1 MKIDMSVQM
10 NEWGQ
15 PIGFSI
21 KSRKPPSFPQGIV
34 LEGRFSRLERFRSD
48 HPIEELYEAFVRKQ
62 DESRWTYLPYGP
74 FENFSD
80 FQKWVHQFALERE
93 PLFYLIFSNQTQ
105 KPLGLAS
112 YTRIDQ
118 ENRVIEIGHLHFSE
132 GLQQQ
137 TAATEAMFLMMAHV
151 FELGYRRYE
160 WKCDSLNLPS
170 CRAAQRLGFSFEGVF
185 RQARIYKGRNRDTAW
200 FSIID
205 SEWTQLR
212 RIYEIWLEPTN
223 FDSNGF
229 QKKSLSVLTKPLL
242 KNSMS

>member
-1 MKIDMSVQM
+1 M
-10 NEWGQ
+10 NEWAQ
-15 PIGFSI
+15 PVGFSI
-21 KSRKPPSFPQGIV
+21 ESSKPPIFPEGIV
-34 LEGRFSRLERFRSD
+34 LGGRFSRLELFSRD
-48 HPIEELYEAFVRKQ
+48 HPMEDLYEAFIRKQ

-74 FENFSD
+74 FENYSNFL
-80 FQKWVHQFALERE
+80 KWVHQFALKRE
-93 PLFYLIFSNQTQ
+93 PLFYLILSNETQ

-200 FSIID
+200 FSVID
-205 SEWTQLR
+205 TEWTQLR
-212 RIYEIWLEPTN
+212 QIYETWLGPAN

-229 QKKSLSVLTKPLL
+229 QKESLSALTKPLL

>member
-1 MKIDMSVQM
+1 
-10 NEWGQ
+10 
-15 PIGFSI
+15 
-21 KSRKPPSFPQGIV
+21 
-34 LEGRFSRLERFRSD
+34 
-48 HPIEELYEAFVRKQ
+48 
-62 DESRWTYLPYGP
+62 
-74 FENFSD
+74 
-80 FQKWVHQFALERE
+80 
-93 PLFYLIFSNQTQ
+93 
-105 KPLGLAS
+105 
-112 YTRIDQ
+112 
-118 ENRVIEIGHLHFSE
+118 
-132 GLQQQ
+132 
-137 TAATEAMFLMMAHV
+137 MFLMMAHV

-160 WKCDSLNLPS
+160 WKCDSLNFPS

-229 QKKSLSVLTKPLL
+229 QKKSLSALTKPLL